1 MTLPE
6 WIKQFG
12 TDEACQDYLFSQ
24 RWPDGFVCARCQGQK
39 SWKIQRSDRT
49 APLYEC
55 ATCHYQASVTVGTI
69 FHRTKVPL
77 SLWFL
82 AIFRTAV
89 DKGGISALALSR
101 ELGVSYPTAWLMHHK
116 IQQAMA
122 ERNGQYQIGGLVELD
137 DAYFGGKSH
146 GPGKRGRGTD
156 QDPVVVGVSLNSK
169 GHPQYVFLEAVSDL
183 GETTVKEVLR
193 RRVED
198 LGIWKSD
205 GAAVYASAARDHK
218 ADHEVTLSRDPEAPQ
233 VFHWINVVISNAK
246 TFIDGT
252 YHGRGRARRQLYF
265 EEFVY
270 RFNRRFFP
278 TRIAERLLVA
288 CTESSPHPYGT

>member
-6 WIKQFG
+6 WIKKFG
-12 TDEACQDYLFSQ
+12 TDEACQQYLFTQ
-24 RWPDGFVCARCQGQK
+24 RWPEGFTCTRCQGHK
-39 SWKIQRSDRT
+39 YWKVQRSDRT

-77 SLWFL
+77 SVWFL
-82 AIFRTAV
+82 AIFLMAV
-89 DKGGISALALSR
+89 DKGGISALSLSR
-101 ELGVSYPTAWLMHHK
+101 QLGVSYPTAWLMHHK
-116 IQQAMA
+116 IQHAMA
-122 ERNGQYQIGGLVELD
+122 ARNGQYQIGGLVELD

-156 QDPVVVGVSLNSK
+156 QDPIVVGISLTSQ
-169 GHPQYVFLEAVSDL
+169 GHPRYAFLEAVPDL
-183 GETTVKEVLR
+183 GDKPVKEALR

-198 LGIWKSD
+198 LGVWRTD
-205 GAAVYASAARDHK
+205 GAAVYASAAREHH
-218 ADHEVTLSRDPEAPQ
+218 ADHQVTLSTDPTAHE
-233 VFHWINVVISNAK
+233 VFHWIDVVISNAK

-252 YHGRGRARRQLYF
+252 YHGRGRARRQLYL
-265 EEFVY
+265 EEFIY
-270 RFNRRFFP
+270 RFNRRLLG

-288 CTESSPHPYGT
+288 CLNSAPHPYAV